1 MVKIL
6 QNYKKQ
12 NYHHEAFS
20 NKWYYKLIILHNNF
34 SGYTVS
40 PNMDISQYLTT
51 PPILDY
57 NRNYTPVFWIISLGT
72 IPRNNV
78 TK

>member
-1 MVKIL
+1 MKPFQI
-6 QNYKKQ
+6 NDTIT
-12 NYHHEAFS
+12 
-20 NKWYYKLIILHNNF
+20 LIILHNHF

-51 PPILDY
+51 SPILDY
-57 NRNYTPVFWIISLGT
+57 NRNFPPIFWIISLGT

-78 TK
+78 TKRLWPND